1 MHIQESQEELLNQI
15 EELLNNIQ
23 KKLSHIGIGKEKT
36 IEWVF
41 RGKVT
46 QIEEEL
52 NLNYGDYS
60 IWYDVENNVM
70 NKQMTFPEALLYA
83 NRLMNRYS
91 AHKFSAHTKYLN
103 PYDVFNIQNLA
114 RQLFT

>member
-1 MHIQESQEELLNQI
+1 
-15 EELLNNIQ
+15 
-23 KKLSHIGIGKEKT
+23 
-36 IEWVF
+36 
-41 RGKVT
+41 
-46 QIEEEL
+46 
-52 NLNYGDYS
+52 
-60 IWYDVENNVM
+60 M